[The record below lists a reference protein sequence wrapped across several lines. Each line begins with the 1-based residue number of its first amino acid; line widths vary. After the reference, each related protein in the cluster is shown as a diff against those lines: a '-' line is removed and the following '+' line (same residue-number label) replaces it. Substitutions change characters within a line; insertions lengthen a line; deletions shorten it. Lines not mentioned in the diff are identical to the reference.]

1 MPGTGEVKRKIKSV
15 KSTKK
20 ITRAMQMVSAVKMRK
35 AQQAALASRT
45 YTELAAQI
53 ITNIGSRIDLS
64 TNPLLTTPKDAQKIG
79 IILVS
84 TNKGLVGGFNTAL
97 TGAMLE
103 YIAEN
108 SSDATINH
116 IADVIAFGKKGKDA
130 VVRMHG
136 GLSADFIKPER
147 AIGIT
152 EIFPLAEFITKN
164 FLAGAYKEVV
174 VIYNKFI
181 TTLSQKPVVV
191 KLLPFQLQ
199 NTNIHT
205 SSKKNQN
212 FEYLFEPNP
221 ITVLEKL
228 LPRIIE
234 STIYQ
239 AVLESDA
246 SEHSARMVM
255 MKNATDAAGDLID
268 EFTLAYNQLRQANIT
283 RELAEIIA
291 GMQ

>member
-45 YTELAAQI
+45 YTELASEMIA
-53 ITNIGSRIDLS
+53 NIGSRIDLS
-64 TNPLLTTPKDAQKIG
+64 KNPLLMTPKAAKKVA

-97 TGAMLE
+97 TGAMLT
-103 YIAEN
+103 YIAKT
-108 SSDATINH
+108 SSDTKISH

-136 GLSADFIKPER
+136 GLSADFVKPER

-152 EIFPLAEFITKN
+152 EIFPLAELITSE
-164 FLAGAYKEVV
+164 FLKGTYTEVV
-174 VIYNKFI
+174 VIYNKFL

-191 KLLPFQLQ
+191 RLLPFQLQ
-199 NTNIHT
+199 HQQTNST
-205 SSKKNQN
+205 RKKSQN
-212 FEYLFEPNP
+212 SEYLFEPNP
-221 ITVLEKL
+221 IAVLEKL

-234 STIYQ
+234 STLYQ

-268 EFTLAYNQLRQANIT
+268 EYTLAYNQLRQANIT